1 MTQVQQRGAR
11 VRTPDPET
19 TGTSW
24 LVRARGAFATP
35 AGLIALVLM
44 AVQAVWRGG
53 AVADGFYSQDDY
65 IALLHADEG
74 SMSLAHLGQLH
85 SAELSPVAN
94 LLTWVAVQVGGIGWG
109 TVVVVVVVLQAVVA
123 ALTWVVLTQV
133 LEDRWVRL
141 PLLAVALFTPLT
153 LASTMTWALA
163 AMYLPTA
170 VLVLVGL
177 SSLIAYVRDGWAPG
191 PRVAG
196 VAFVLVLLCS
206 DRTLLLPLSAFFVV
220 AAMYRPDEV
229 GVGERLARAV
239 TDHLRLWIVLVVA
252 VVARTLLGTLQDKG
266 SFALPTSSGEAVN
279 VVEQYAREGISGL
292 LGGPWVGTPTSNGV
306 LNPDATWPLLAAA
319 LLCLLC
325 AVPVVRSLR
334 NPSVLVAGI
343 GLVVC
348 FAGGA
353 AILLLTQDTISALAM
368 VPRVLA
374 DMVVVVV
381 VLFAVAL
388 RGTRVP
394 DQVAPIVVRGPLVT
408 ALVLVVGVVVSSVIT
423 TRALAPALEN
433 ADDRAFMDNLRNGLG
448 MDPRVVLVDGPVPAT
463 IIHPW
468 HGSLARVSTLAKL
481 LPEQPTF
488 GVASEYLR
496 MVDGFG
502 LLREIELAG
511 AVRAADG
518 PVEGCGYSA
527 DSNGVT
533 VKLPSAVPAGEQ
545 ILEIGYFAGKD
556 TYAQVTLGDEE
567 VRVPVREG
575 LHVVQIP
582 TAGDFSSV
590 GVRTESVGTVACVG
604 HMLVGSATPAP
615 LTPVE

>member
-19 TGTSW
+19 TGTGW
-24 LVRARGAFATP
+24 LVRAREAFATP
-35 AGLIALVLM
+35 AGLIALLLM
-44 AVQAVWRGG
+44 AVQAVWRGS
-53 AVADGFYSQDDY
+53 AVSDGFYSQDDY
-65 IALLHADEG
+65 LALLHADEG
-74 SMSLAHLGQLH
+74 SMSLAHLGELH

-170 VLVLVGL
+170 AFLLVGL

-191 PRVAG
+191 PKVAG
-196 VAFVLVLLCS
+196 VALVLVLLCS
-206 DRTLLLPLSAFFVV
+206 DRALVLPLSAFFVV

-229 GVGERLARAV
+229 HVGERLARAV

-252 VVARTLLGTLQDKG
+252 VVARVLLGTMQDKG
-266 SFALPTSSGEAVN
+266 SFALPANSGEAVD
-279 VVEQYAREGISGL
+279 VVEQYARQGISGL
-292 LGGPWVGTPTSNGV
+292 LGGPWVGTPTNGV
-306 LNPDATWPLLAAA
+306 LHADATWPLLAAA

-334 NPSVLVAGI
+334 NPSVVVAGI

-353 AILLLTQDTISALAM
+353 AILLLTQDTVSALAM

-381 VLFAVAL
+381 VLFAIAL

-394 DQVAPIVVRGPLVT
+394 DQVVPFVVRGPLVA
-408 ALVLVVGVVVSSVIT
+408 ALVLVVAVVASSVAT
-423 TRALAPALEN
+423 TRALLPDLKN
-433 ADDRAFMDNLRNGLG
+433 TDDRAFMDNLRSGLG

-488 GVASEYLR
+488 GVPSEYLR

-502 LLREIELAG
+502 LLREIDLAA
-511 AVRAADG
+511 AVRAPDG
-518 PVEGCGYSA
+518 PTEGCGYSA
-527 DSNGVT
+527 DSNGVA
-533 VKLPSAVPAGEQ
+533 VNLPSPVPEGEQ
-545 ILEIGYFAGKD
+545 VLELGYFAGKD
-556 TYAQVTLGDEE
+556 TYAQVTLGDSE
-567 VRVPVREG
+567 VRVPIREG

-582 TAGDFSSV
+582 TAGGFSSV
-590 GVRTESVGTVACVG
+590 RVRTESVGTVACVG
-604 HMLVGSATPAP
+604 HVVVGSATAAP